1 MCREYVSTELRYRGR
16 HVDAEGAQLFIGFD
30 VADLAAV
37 GTFAL
42 CGACILARAGGCFAF
57 PSG

>member
-1 MCREYVSTELRYRGR
+1 MYRAYASTELRYRGG

-30 VADLAAV
+30 VADLATV

-42 CGACILARAGGCFAF
+42 RGACILAGAGGWFAF
-57 PSG
+57 PSR